1 MITVIGSANMDAIAR
16 VVTLPG
22 AGSTALATG
31 FQRLPGGK
39 GANQAVAAARAGG
52 EVAFVGCVGDDVYG
66 KELVDTMAEAGVATD
81 HVRVLQGQPSGVA
94 MITVDDQG
102 ENCIVVIPG
111 ANASVEPTDVDAAA
125 DMIARSSAILLQLEI
140 PLQTVAHALRVAR
153 KLGVTAILNPAPAQ
167 SLDPAMLKLVDV
179 LVPNEQELAHLSG
192 IGPPLDISMAA
203 NLLVDSGVG
212 TVVVT
217 LGHKGVFA
225 ARRGD
230 SMNVPMFPVQA
241 VDTTGA
247 GDTFVGNL
255 AAALDRGARLDA
267 ALRFASAAA
276 ALSITRPGAQAGRP
290 WRSETE
296 QFLSEEQPGA

>member
-16 VVTLPG
+16 VVALPG
-22 AGSTALATG
+22 PGTTALATG

-52 EVAFVGCVGDDVYG
+52 EVAFVGCVGDDAYG
-66 KELVDTMAEAGVATD
+66 QELLDTLAEAGVQTD
-81 HVRVLQGQPSGVA
+81 HVRVLGGQPSGVA
-94 MITVDDQG
+94 MITVDDHG

-111 ANASVEPTDVDAAA
+111 ANAGIEPADIDAAA
-125 DMIARSSAILLQLEI
+125 DIIARSSAVLLQLEI
-140 PLQTVAHALRVAR
+140 PLQTVNHALCVAHG
-153 KLGVTAILNPAPAQ
+153 LGVTTILNPAPAQ
-167 SLDPAMLKLVDV
+167 SLDPAMLQLVDV

-192 IGPPLDISMAA
+192 IGSPLNISLAA

-212 TVVVT
+212 AVIVT
-217 LGHKGVFA
+217 LGYKGVFA
-225 ARRGD
+225 ARRGE
-230 SMNVPMFPVQA
+230 SMDVPVFPVQT

-255 AAALDRGARLDA
+255 AAALDRGAQLDE

-276 ALSITRPGAQAGRP
+276 ALSITSHGAQAGMP
-290 WRSETE
+290 SRSQTE
-296 QFLSEEQPGA
+296 QFISEEHPS